1 MKDCPHTVHF
11 LFFNIKPIVKF
22 LSCYRQ
28 QSYERPLQPS
38 PWCIWKPNV
47 ASLEKSCCNLKCITE
62 TGTWRVTAALHICCF
77 ISLCLPTFLPPLLN
91 VLNLRISLS
100 RAFHAITKN
109 FNAFYLYVLKWSWL
123 IKDEYALKTFYFCAK
138 GSEDTWFQMNII
150 HLFSLC
156 WVVGNELLGFLNN
169 WKWRKLNKK

>member
-1 MKDCPHTVHF
+1 MKDLPHTVHF

-28 QSYERPLQPS
+28 QSYECPLQHF

-62 TGTWRVTAALHICCF
+62 TVTGTWRVTAALHIWCF
-77 ISLCLPTFLPPLLN
+77 ISLCWPTFLYAFLN

-100 RAFHAITKN
+100 RAFHAMTKN
-109 FNAFYLYVLKWSWL
+109 AMHFRCILFIRSQMKLNNKGRICIEKTVFLCKRKWGYVIPNEHYKS
-123 IKDEYALKTFYFCAK
+123 I
-138 GSEDTWFQMNII
+138 
-150 HLFSLC
+150 FSLS
-156 WVVGNELLGFLNN
+156 GS
-169 WKWRKLNKK
+169 R

>member
-11 LFFNIKPIVKF
+11 LFFNIKPIEKF

-28 QSYERPLQPS
+28 QSYEHPLQPF

-62 TGTWRVTAALHICCF
+62 TGTWRVTAALRIWCF

-91 VLNLRISLS
+91 VLNLRISLR

-109 FNAFYLYVLKWSWL
+109 FTCILFIRSQMKLTNKGRIRIENILFLCKRKWGYV
-123 IKDEYALKTFYFCAK
+123 IPNEYYT
-138 GSEDTWFQMNII
+138 SI
-150 HLFSLC
+150 FSL
-156 WVVGNELLGFLNN
+156 LGS
-169 WKWRKLNKK
+169 R